1 MTSAKIVD
9 GTIQGIDI
17 RDQTIAPRDIR
28 IGAVTNARLGADAV
42 TTDKV
47 ADGTITGAD
56 VQADSL
62 GSSDIQNLQGVDLQP
77 ESLTGTQI
85 VESTLGQVRS
95 AALGGIGRSAARHP
109 ACDPESETFV
119 DCGYTTLT
127 LPSSSRVLILG
138 RLEVSAEIGAD
149 LGQGVCRLVT
159 NVGVVAGSSANVHAY
174 EFDGNVINLMA
185 VSGVLA
191 AGTYDFGIECHQY
204 SFSGNAVVYYDGQVA
219 AVALSPN

>member
-1 MTSAKIVD
+1 MDGTRWKKVASQVAMAVAGGLVAVTLTGGGPAGAFNVPNNSVTSAKIVN

-17 RDQTIAPRDIR
+17 KDQTIAPRDIS

-62 GSSDIQNLQGVDLQP
+62 GSSDIQNLHGTDLQS

-138 RLEVSAEIGAD
+138 RLEVQAEIGAD

-159 NVGVVAGSSANVHAY
+159 NVGVVAGSSANVPPMS
-174 EFDGNVINLMA
+174 LMA
-185 VSGVLA
+185 
-191 AGTYDFGIECHQY
+191 T
-204 SFSGNAVVYYDGQVA
+204 
-219 AVALSPN
+219 